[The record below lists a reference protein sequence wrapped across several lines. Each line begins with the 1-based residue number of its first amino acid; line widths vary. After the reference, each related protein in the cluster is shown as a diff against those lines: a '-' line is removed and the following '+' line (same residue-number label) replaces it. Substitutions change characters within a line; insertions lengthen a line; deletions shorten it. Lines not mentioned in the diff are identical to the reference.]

1 VLPPEYPQ
9 GAPNGPSSLH
19 LPQNQSAITDRHRNG
34 RAKSECESW
43 RATLKVNCPCCG
55 EVHEISVSETYI
67 NGVLQDASA
76 WLGRGIEST
85 RHGR

>member
-1 VLPPEYPQ
+1 MAPVLFICPKTNQQSPTGIETDAQ
-9 GAPNGPSSLH
+9 SL
-19 LPQNQSAITDRHRNG
+19 SA
-34 RAKSECESW
+34 SW